1 MKKILASFVT
11 IVLVVAM
18 SLGAMFILVRA
29 TDFVTAIPSR
39 LERAGA
45 IVAELLLDVLLLLG
59 TVWLATHLAVRI
71 FATKTVA
78 PSSGPRRPQ
87 SKQPSE
93 TEGAPLA

>member
-18 SLGAMFILVRA
+18 SLGAMFILVWA
-29 TDFVTAIPSR
+29 TDVVTAIPSP

-45 IVAELLLDVLLLLG
+45 IVAELLLGVILLLG

-71 FATKTVA
+71 FATKDVE
-78 PSSGPRRPQ
+78 PLPVPGRPQ
-87 SKQPSE
+87 ANQTSE
-93 TEGAPLA
+93 PKGARLA